1 MVNKD
6 FQKAIGNNMEQRP
19 TVGLQDTDKTR
30 ITKPMSSTTIFML
43 CIPSSKYLKHDHGWT
58 LNR

>member
-6 FQKAIGNNMEQRP
+6 FQKAIGNNMEQKP
-19 TVGLQDTDKTR
+19 SVGLQDSKKDNKAYVKHYY
-30 ITKPMSSTTIFML
+30 IML

>member
-1 MVNKD
+1 
-6 FQKAIGNNMEQRP
+6 MEQKP
-19 TVGLQDTDKTR
+19 TVGLQDSKKDNKAYVKHYY
-30 ITKPMSSTTIFML
+30 IML